1 MDAINNHLIMM
12 RFSILAV
19 LFLPIICLAQVNS
32 SGERPTGKLLY
43 NEISPNEIKRNASFH

>member
-1 MDAINNHLIMM
+1 MDAINHLIMM

-19 LFLPIICLAQVNS
+19 LLLPIICLAQVNS
-32 SGERPTGKLLY
+32 SGEKPTGKLLY